1 MPMTF
6 IIRPLVETL
15 ASREESAS
23 SSSSWLSSVVNFT
36 QRQVKRVFK
45 LGWHQSE
52 VVMICPVLKRPVPGA
67 VFEIS
72 LPTKGLKNFAWCLK
86 WGAVAVKIALASQ
99 GLGGIVPDLSELLPG
114 VDIDVA
120 HKMVEDMEAVMA
132 VADNTRV
139 ILEGA
144 SERVSSAS
152 EHLNSE
158 IYSLADGKTKEQI
171 RDIYNLIAKAQEK
184 DPERAFEV

>member
-99 GLGGIVPDLSELLPG
+99 GLGGIVPDISQLLPG
-114 VDIDVA
+114 VDIDAA
-120 HKMVEDMEAVMA
+120 HKMVEDMEATMA
-132 VADNTRV
+132 VADDIHV
-139 ILEGA
+139 ILGGA

-152 EHLNSE
+152 EHLKSE
-158 IYSLADGKTKEQI
+158 IDSLADGKTKKQI
-171 RDIYNLIAKAQEK
+171 RDIYNLIAKTQEK

>member
-99 GLGGIVPDLSELLPG
+99 GLGGIVPDISQLLPG
-114 VDIDVA
+114 VDMDAA
-120 HKMVEDMEAVMA
+120 HKMVEDMEAAIAAGVDPGL
-132 VADNTRV
+132 V
-139 ILEGA
+139 
-144 SERVSSAS
+144 ERAHEKASSAV
-152 EHLNSE
+152 EHFKSE
-158 IYSLADGKTKEQI
+158 IDSLADGKTKKQI
-171 RDIYNLIAKAQEK
+171 CDIYNLIAKAQKK
-184 DPERAFEV
+184 DPDRAFEV

>member
-99 GLGGIVPDLSELLPG
+99 GLGGIVPDISQLLPG
-114 VDIDVA
+114 VDIDAA
-120 HKMVEDMEAVMA
+120 HKMVEDMEATMA
-132 VADNTRV
+132 VADDIHV
-139 ILEGA
+139 ILGGA

-152 EHLNSE
+152 EHLKSE
-158 IYSLADGKTKEQI
+158 IDSLADGKTKKQI
-171 RDIYNLIAKAQEK
+171 RDIYNLIAQAQKK

>member
-52 VVMICPVLKRPVPGA
+52 VVMICPVLKRHVPGA
-67 VFEIS
+67 VFKIS
-72 LPTKGLKNFAWCLK
+72 LPTKELKNVAWCLK
-86 WGAVAVKIALASQ
+86 WGAVALKIALASQ
-99 GLGGIVPDLSELLPG
+99 GLGGIAPDVSQLLPG
-114 VDIDVA
+114 VDIDAA
-120 HKMVEDMEAVMA
+120 HKVVEDMEATMA
-132 VADNTRV
+132 VADDIHV
-139 ILEGA
+139 ILEG
-144 SERVSSAS
+144 ERASSAS
-152 EHLNSE
+152 EHLKSE
-158 IYSLADGKTKEQI
+158 IDSLADGKTKKQI
-171 RDIYNLIAKAQEK
+171 RDIYNLIAKAQKK